1 MFMCLLLVLLALA
14 FLSGSLLLHL
24 YLHPRLVLKR
34 RRARNPTLSE
44 VLFVRT
50 Y

>member
-1 MFMCLLLVLLALA
+1 MVMCLLLVLFALA

-34 RRARNPTLSE
+34 RRAQRQTLSE
-44 VLFVRT
+44 ALFVRT